1 MKKKALI
8 ILLSILLTNPLALLA
23 QSKVNGGSGGF
34 HFGGKLYDTEA
45 FNYFNSLNNQT
56 FSDNLVTVG
65 GGGYFIL
72 NNFMIGGYGFFRGGE
87 NNDFSLGT
95 PFNDYQRFN
104 LSIDGGGG
112 YLTLGY
118 VVFATDKTI
127 AFPQLGIGL
136 EALSYNQTIDED
148 ITINNGEFTS
158 SEYTWRSPMI
168 DLGFG
173 VDTFPFDNG
182 LKVGLRVGYNLSLGQ
197 DSDWWH
203 RGGEILNPD
212 LPGNNLNGFY
222 LNLVVG
228 GGYFSRK

>member
-1 MKKKALI
+1 MNKSAFLI
-8 ILLSILLTNPLALLA
+8 IVSILLINPGMLLS

-56 FSDNLVTVG
+56 FSNNLITVG
-65 GGGYFIL
+65 GGGYFIF
-72 NNFMIGGYGFFRGGE
+72 NNFMIGGYGFYRGGE
-87 NNDFSLGT
+87 KKDVLLEN
-95 PFNDYQRFN
+95 PFEDYQQFN
-104 LSIDGGGG
+104 LSINGGGG

-118 VVFATDKTI
+118 VVFATEKTI
-127 AFPQLGIGL
+127 AFPQLGIGF
-136 EALSYNQTIDED
+136 EALAYHQSIDED
-148 ITINNGEFTS
+148 IMVSNSEFSS
-158 SEYTWRSPMI
+158 SEYAWRSPML

-197 DSDWWH
+197 DNDWWH
-203 RGGEILNPD
+203 QGGEILNTD
-212 LPGNNLNGFY
+212 LPDNDLNGFY

-228 GGYFSRK
+228 GGYFSK